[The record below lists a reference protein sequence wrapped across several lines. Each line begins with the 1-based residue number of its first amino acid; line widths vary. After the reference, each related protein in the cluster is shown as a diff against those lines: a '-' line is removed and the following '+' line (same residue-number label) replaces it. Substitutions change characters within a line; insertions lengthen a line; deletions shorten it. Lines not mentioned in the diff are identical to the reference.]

1 VPEEGVKEGKGDL
14 PVACTLS
21 GPELGVR
28 REELGEIFDGRLKA
42 EELDDG
48 YEFLFPGDGDWAA
61 RLAEFVVS
69 ERACCPF
76 FAFDLGFEPGDGPIR
91 LRIRG
96 PEGARSIVAEMF
108 AGPAMR

>member
-28 REELGEIFDGRLKA
+28 REELGEIFAGRLKA
-42 EELDDG
+42 EELEDG
-48 YEFLFPGDGDWAA
+48 YEFLFPWAA
-61 RLAEFVVS
+61 RLAEFVLF

-76 FAFDLGFEPGDGPIR
+76 FAFELGFEPGGGPIR
-91 LRIRG
+91 LRVRG
-96 PEGARSIVAEMF
+96 PEGAKSIVAEMVAIS
-108 AGPAMR
+108 AG

>member
-28 REELGEIFDGRLKA
+28 REELGEILAGRLKA
-42 EELDDG
+42 EELEDG
-48 YEFLFPGDGDWAA
+48 YEFLFPGDGGWAA
-61 RLAEFVVS
+61 RLAEFVLF

-76 FAFDLGFEPGDGPIR
+76 FAFELGFEPGGGPIR
-91 LRIRG
+91 LRVRG
-96 PEGARSIVAEMF
+96 PEGAKSIVAEMVAIS
-108 AGPAMR
+108 AG

>member
-1 VPEEGVKEGKGDL
+1 VNEAPNRAERPL
-14 PVACTLS
+14 PLACSLS
-21 GPELGVR
+21 GPELAVR
-28 REELGEIFDGRLKA
+28 RGELGEIFEGRLDA

-48 YEFLFPGDGDWAA
+48 YEFLFPGDGEWAA

-76 FAFDLGFEPGDGPIR
+76 LAFELRFEPGGGPIR

-96 PEGARSIVAEMF
+96 PEGAKSIVAEMV
-108 AGPAMR
+108 AGAAMR